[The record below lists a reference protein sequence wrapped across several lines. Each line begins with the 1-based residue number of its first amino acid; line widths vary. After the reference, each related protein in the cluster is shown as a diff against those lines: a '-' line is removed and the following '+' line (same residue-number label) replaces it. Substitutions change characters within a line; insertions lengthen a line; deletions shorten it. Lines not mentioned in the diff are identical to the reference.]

1 VNISDEE
8 NKLVEHISLLNYHEE
23 ITCFEKE
30 IVMQVFFHQRAS
42 RRRARNRIFRLNRHN
57 GTECTNVEE
66 MQAMAVD
73 FYSNVFK
80 SEGTSNMHMVL
91 DYVPRKVTHEMNEFL
106 CAPFDGNEV
115 K

>member
-1 VNISDEE
+1 
-8 NKLVEHISLLNYHEE
+8 
-23 ITCFEKE
+23 
-30 IVMQVFFHQRAS
+30 
-42 RRRARNRIFRLNRHN
+42 
-57 GTECTNVEE
+57 